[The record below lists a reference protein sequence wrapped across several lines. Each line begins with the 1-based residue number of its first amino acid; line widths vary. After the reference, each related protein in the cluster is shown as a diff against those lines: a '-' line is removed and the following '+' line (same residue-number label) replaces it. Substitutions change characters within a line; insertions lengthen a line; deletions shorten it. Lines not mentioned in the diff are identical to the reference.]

1 MEQVAKKIV
10 DGAAVEDL
18 VYECLRKQGSPYVAL
33 TKVLKVA
40 GLRNAARG
48 GDEGVS
54 TRCSEP
60 GIKNAFLGMHKD
72 PGARRS
78 SMP

>member
-10 DGAAVEDL
+10 DGAAVENL
-18 VYECLRKQGSPYVAL
+18 VYEYLRKQGSPYVAL
-33 TKVLKVA
+33 TKVIEKSPAFGMPPVVVTKGIDPVLK
-40 GLRNAARG
+40 N
-48 GDEGVS
+48 
-54 TRCSEP
+54 